1 MIPDAQSNLFLTNKT
16 LQIAGRLIDLSTPRI
31 MGVLNVT
38 PDSFYDGGRYSDEK
52 SIVSQAEKMLDEGA
66 TFIDVGAY
74 SSRPGASDVPAEE
87 EGARAVQAIRWIKR
101 EFPDALVCIDTFRS
115 AVAKAAVREGACMV
129 NDISGGDLDPEMLNT
144 VATLNVPYVVMHM
157 RGTPQT
163 MTSLTKY
170 ENLYTEILSYFAQK
184 LDGLTRAGV
193 ADVIL
198 DPGFGF
204 AKNIPQNFELL
215 KHLDIFKCFGRP
227 LLVGLSR
234 KSMVWKTL
242 GISPGEAL
250 NGTTAL
256 NAIAIAKGA
265 SILRVHDVKEAREV
279 VKLMDQMNLPITQP

>member
-1 MIPDAQSNLFLTNKT
+1 
-16 LQIAGRLIDLSTPRI
+16 

>member
-16 LQIAGRLIDLSTPRI
+16 LQIAGRLIDLSSPRI

-52 SIVSQAEKMLDEGA
+52 SIVSQVEKMLDEGA

-74 SSRPGASDVPAEE
+74 SSRPGASDVSAEE
-87 EGARAVQAIRWIKR
+87 EGARAVQAIRCIKR

-129 NDISGGDLDPEMLNT
+129 NDISGGDLDMAMFNT
-144 VATLNVPYVVMHM
+144 VATLKVPYVVMHM

-170 ENLYTEILSYFAQK
+170 ENLYKEILSYFAQK

-193 ADVIL
+193 VDVIL